1 MIVVIG
7 FITIDPAKRDEVV
20 PAISTL
26 VEATRAEEG
35 NIDYRYSDDLFEPN
49 RINIVEAWEDQ
60 AAMDVHMGTAH
71 MADFLAVMGT
81 AIGGPVEITSHVVS
95 SSTKLF

>member
-7 FITIDPAKRDEVV
+7 YITIDPSKRDEVV
-20 PAISTL
+20 AGISTL

-35 NIDYRYSDDLFEPN
+35 NIDYRYSDDLFVEN
-49 RINIVEAWEDQ
+49 RINITEEWQDQ
-60 AAMDVHMGTAH
+60 AAVDLHMGTPH
-71 MADFLAVMGT
+71 MADFLTIMGT
-81 AIGGPVEITSHVVS
+81 SLGGPVEITSYEVS